1 MSVMPQQVLQPDMG
15 LRLPAEVRRELIGMG
30 TACNV
35 AAVHLHQALTH
46 SMHIESIMEVQR
58 ALGCADRVAVQVA
71 DDLQSLA
78 DQHFEQAIVVLARAG
93 TLYALYASRVAAA
106 VADGETPPM
115 PGSETI
121 RPSDVISCHG
131 MYLPEVRFCDA
142 GPQDEMQEQNAAL
155 ARARVVL
162 TDLITHRM
170 QGEAAE
176 VYDEISSVT
185 TQAGREHRLVE
196 FAAAMHEYASVLV
209 WALGV
214 AGGTQRR
221 DAGNSRDR
229 S

>member
-15 LRLPAEVRRELIGMG
+15 
-30 TACNV
+30 NV

-46 SMHIESIMEVQR
+46 SMYIESIMEAQR
-58 ALGCADRVAVQVA
+58 AQGADRVAVQVA

-78 DQHFEQAIVVLARAG
+78 DQHFEQAIVVLARAS

-131 MYLPEVRFCDA
+131 MYLPEVRFFDA

-176 VYDEISSVT
+176 AYDEISSVT
-185 TQAGREHRLVE
+185 TEAGREHRLVE
-196 FAAAMHEYASVLV
+196 FAAAMHDYASVLV

-214 AGGTQRR
+214 ASGTQRQN
-221 DAGNSRDR
+221 AGSRDR